1 MKQSTPTIDRNRD
14 RSDPQQQQGA
24 IDLDEIV
31 EQWVWYMWNRT
42 KTKSLSHY
50 K

>member
-1 MKQSTPTIDRNRD
+1 MTRSATTSERTEHKSDQKQT
-14 RSDPQQQQGA
+14 

-31 EQWVWYMWNRT
+31 EQWMWSMWNRT

>member
-1 MKQSTPTIDRNRD
+1 MRRSTSTIERTRE
-14 RSDPQQQQGA
+14 RPEQQEA

-31 EQWVWYMWNRT
+31 EQWIWYMWNRT

>member
-1 MKQSTPTIDRNRD
+1 MRRTTPNIERTRD
-14 RSDPQQQQGA
+14 RSDQQQT

>member
-1 MKQSTPTIDRNRD
+1 MSKSSANYERIRERFDQRQT
-14 RSDPQQQQGA
+14 
-24 IDLDEIV
+24 IDLDELV
-31 EQWVWYMWNRT
+31 EQWAWYMWNRT

>member
-1 MKQSTPTIDRNRD
+1 MRWTPNVEIVHD
-14 RSDPQQQQGA
+14 RSDQRRS

-31 EQWVWYMWNRT
+31 EQWMWYMWNRT

>member
-1 MKQSTPTIDRNRD
+1 MKRSTSIRD
-14 RSDPQQQQGA
+14 RPVEEQI

-31 EQWVWYMWNRT
+31 EQWVWSMWNRT
-42 KTKSLSHY
+42 KTKSFSHY

>member
-1 MKQSTPTIDRNRD
+1 MRRTTPNINQTTRD
-14 RSDPQQQQGA
+14 RSEQRQI

-31 EQWVWYMWNRT
+31 EQWIWHMWNRT

>member
-1 MKQSTPTIDRNRD
+1 MKRTTANINQTRD
-14 RSDPQQQQGA
+14 RSEQQQI

-31 EQWVWYMWNRT
+31 EQWVWHMWNRT